1 MNIQPRS
8 CGAYYFVIHKN
19 RLGGLYMSREQ
30 LLRIL
35 AIIDEAA
42 HSPYPLADAEVA
54 YFKRLSAAA
63 EEYLAAMNAART
75 NS

>member
-1 MNIQPRS
+1 
-8 CGAYYFVIHKN
+8 
-19 RLGGLYMSREQ
+19 MSREQ

-42 HSPYPLADAEVA
+42 RSPYPLADAEVA
-54 YFKRLSAAA
+54 YFKRLSVAA

-75 NS
+75 HDREN

>member
-1 MNIQPRS
+1 
-8 CGAYYFVIHKN
+8 
-19 RLGGLYMSREQ
+19 MSREQ

-42 HSPYPLADAEVA
+42 RSPYPLADAEVV

-75 NS
+75 HDKEK